1 MSLPDFFDKTF
12 TWYRADRVYPNPAGQ
27 AVNTWTVVTS
37 AMTGGIQPASSKLID
52 YWGVQGLE
60 VSHGIWTG
68 SQGFKAGDKRNLEL
82 ISNLIKMAGQSKSSI
97 VNNIRAYQV
106 ITLTVLAP

>member
-68 SQGFKAGDKRNLEL
+68 SQGFKAGDKFVCDGVTYLFQGEQPFD
-82 ISNLIKMAGQSKSSI
+82 AQGSI
-97 VNNIRAYQV
+97 EAYS
-106 ITLTVLAP
+106 VLGVMVERMG